1 MLENRLIV
9 VITIGYI
16 IGIIMGLYCKISI
29 VFLYLCFFII
39 YLLFKKPNSKKFK
52 LISFRRYFRYIK
64 IFFTKKVFI
73 IFFISSII
81 SNTITIYQNNKINV
95 YLERH
100 NGQEIQIKARVI
112 SNAKIK
118 KYSKTF
124 IIKSGNKKLYL
135 NTKKN
140 EKIEYGDI
148 ILIKGVF
155 IKPKSRSNYRGFDY
169 KEYSKSQGIIGN
181 INLNDV
187 KLISRNHSL
196 FNKLFLNIKNLIQSN
211 FDQNVSNVM
220 LGILLGYTDEIN
232 EDIQEGFSE
241 SNILHILAVSGM
253 HVGYL
258 ILFCTFIFEK
268 IVGKRNSNILC
279 ILILIFY
286 IKLVGYSPSVVRA
299 VIMALM
305 LLFSR
310 LIYRKNDVW
319 TSLSLSLLS
328 LLVSNP
334 FCIKS
339 ISLIFSYTA
348 TVGIM
353 IYLKYFSI
361 KNKIIGVTVSVTIF
375 ILPITAMYLN
385 RIPILSLIINLCSG
399 LIVGPIFILLLIFI
413 LFGFT
418 FIKYILKV
426 LVQFL
431 INMAKIGS
439 RIPFNMIYVKMP
451 NFFDLILYYAFIFFT
466 IFLFYIYK
474 SKRKQNKTFNKR
486 IKNLI
491 SLMKYRY
498 MQNKNRV
505 ISVIL
510 IVVFV
515 FFTLHLFPKD
525 LKIHFIDVG
534 QGDSCLIVT
543 PNNKKILIDGGGSE
557 NYDVGK
563 NVLIPYLL
571 ARKIKKIDY
580 IIVSHFDT
588 DHISGL
594 LTVMK
599 ELKVD
604 KVIISMQGSNSE
616 NYKKFVNIVKERN
629 IKVVVV
635 GKGDRLKIEND
646 IYFDFLWP
654 NNSDLVTENVLNN
667 NSIVCKMNY
676 RNFSMLFT
684 GDIEEIAEKQIL
696 NQYKNNLEILNS
708 TILKVAH
715 HGSKTSSIQ
724 SFVDIVKPKI
734 ALIGVGEN
742 NKFGHPNEEVTRKLE
757 NLRVQNI

>member
-1 MLENRLIV
+1 M
-9 VITIGYI
+9 
-16 IGIIMGLYCKISI
+16 
-29 VFLYLCFFII
+29 
-39 YLLFKKPNSKKFK
+39 
-52 LISFRRYFRYIK
+52 
-64 IFFTKKVFI
+64 
-73 IFFISSII
+73 
-81 SNTITIYQNNKINV
+81 
-95 YLERH
+95 
-100 NGQEIQIKARVI
+100 
-112 SNAKIK
+112 
-118 KYSKTF
+118 
-124 IIKSGNKKLYL
+124 

-187 KLISRNHSL
+187 QLISRNHSL

-268 IVGKRNSNILC
+268 IIGKRNSNLLC

-353 IYLKYFSI
+353 IYLKHFSI

-451 NFFDLILYYAFIFFT
+451 NYFDLILYYAFIFFT

-491 SLMKYRY
+491 SLMKFRY

-515 FFTLHLFPKD
+515 FFTMHLFPKD
-525 LKIHFIDVG
+525 LKIYFIDVG

-557 NYDVGK
+557 SYDVGK

-696 NQYKNNLEILNS
+696 NQYKNNLKILNS
-708 TILKVAH
+708 TILKVSH
-715 HGSKTSSIQ
+715 HGSKTSSTQ
-724 SFVDIVKPKI
+724 NFVNAVMPKI
-734 ALIGVGEN
+734 VLIGVGEN
-742 NKFGHPNEEVTRKLE
+742 NKFGHPNEEVIRRLE
-757 NLRVQNI
+757 NLRLQNI